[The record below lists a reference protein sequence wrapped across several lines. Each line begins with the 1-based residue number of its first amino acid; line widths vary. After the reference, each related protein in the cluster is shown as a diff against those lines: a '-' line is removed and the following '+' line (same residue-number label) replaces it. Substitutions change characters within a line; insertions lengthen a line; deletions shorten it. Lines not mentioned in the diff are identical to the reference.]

1 MMSDYTLL
9 QSEDWA
15 PYISGYAIAEEFPNL
30 HRRAVQHGT
39 ETTEV
44 AIKAWSS
51 ITLWVGSF

>member
-1 MMSDYTLL
+1 MMGHYTLL

-15 PYISGYAIAEEFPNL
+15 PYISGYAIAVEFPN
-30 HRRAVQHGT
+30 HHHRAVQHVT